1 MSERP
6 EQPTMTIGK
15 LRAEVSALRERIV
28 ELEETLEVVSAI
40 RAGQVDAVIVD
51 SDADNVEI
59 RSLESADSI
68 HLRLAQQAANAGTWE
83 WDLPQQS
90 VRGSDS
96 FWSLLGISP
105 APNAIPQDRWS
116 EFLHPE
122 DLAGTEEKLT
132 SAIRTEDE
140 FYDELRIVRPDGEHR
155 WMAVRGRILRTAERK
170 AERVIGISL
179 DITERKAIEDA
190 LRLADR
196 RKDEFLA
203 MLAHELRNPLAAI
216 SNAFRLF
223 RGVSLSESER
233 EWTGEVLERQLQQ
246 LQSLIDDLLDIS
258 RITQGKV
265 ELRRRTLELNELL
278 GRVTE
283 TLLPRFS
290 AAQQELVVSLSSDPL
305 WVHADESRLEQVF
318 VNLFTNAA
326 KYTRKGGRIWL
337 TSRRE
342 GNSVVITVK
351 DTGIGIA
358 PEMLSRVFD
367 LFAQAE
373 RGLERTEG
381 GLGIGLSLV
390 RRIVELHDG
399 SVTAYSEGSGQGS
412 EFTVR
417 LPASEPQTQSITP
430 EMPAIETS
438 KKSRRVLIVD
448 DNRDA
453 AQTMAL
459 LIKLSGHETS
469 TAYDG
474 AEALAMLDEVNP
486 EVALLDIGLPEM
498 DGYELARRI
507 REQRNDVYLI
517 AVSGYGQ
524 PEDRTRSSEAGFD
537 EHFVK
542 PVDSAQ
548 LLSSLNRQR

>member
-1 MSERP
+1 MTDVTR
-6 EQPTMTIGK
+6 TMDAPAAELQRENAY
-15 LRAEVSALRERIV
+15 LRQRVA
-28 ELEETLEVVSAI
+28 ELEETLEVLTAI
-40 RAGQVDAVIVD
+40 RTGQVDALIVD
-51 SDADNVEI
+51 DDTDRPEV
-59 RSLESADSI
+59 RTLESADRI

-83 WDLPQQS
+83 WDLANRY
-90 VRGSDS
+90 VRGSES
-96 FWSLLGISP
+96 FWSLLGITP
-105 APNAIPQDRWS
+105 APAQ
-116 EFLHPE
+116 LPE
-122 DLAGTEEKLT
+122 EYWPDLMATEDQERIQTRLQQALK
-132 SAIRTEDE
+132 AEDE
-140 FYDELRIVRPDGEHR
+140 FYEELRITRVDSEPR
-155 WMAVRGRILRTAERK
+155 WLAVRGRIVRGFEGRA
-170 AERVIGISL
+170 ARVIGISL

-216 SNAFRLF
+216 GNAFRLF

-233 EWTGEVLERQLQQ
+233 DWTGEVLERQILQ

-265 ELRRRTLELNELL
+265 KLRRRTLEINELL

-283 TLLPRFS
+283 TLRPRFA
-290 AAQQELVVSLSSDPL
+290 AAQQNLSVELSGESL

-318 VNLFTNAA
+318 VNLLTNAA
-326 KYTRKGGRIWL
+326 KYTKMGGRIWL
-337 TSRRE
+337 SGRRE
-342 GNSVVITVK
+342 GNEVVIIVK
-351 DTGIGIA
+351 DTGIGIV
-358 PEMLSRVFD
+358 PEMLPRVFE

-390 RRIVELHDG
+390 RRIVELHEG

-417 LPASEPQTQSITP
+417 LPACESQKKSVPLEAPV
-430 EMPAIETS
+430 IETS
-438 KKSRRVLIVD
+438 ANPRRVLIVD

-459 LIKLSGHETS
+459 LIKLSGHETA
-469 TAYDG
+469 TAHDG
-474 AEALAMLDEVNP
+474 PEALAMLDVVKP
-486 EVALLDIGLPEM
+486 EVALLDIGLPKM

-507 REQRNDVYLI
+507 RERVSDVYLI

-524 PEDRTRSSEAGFD
+524 PEDKARSSEAGFD

-542 PVDSAQ
+542 PVDSTQ
-548 LLSSLNRQR
+548 LIASLTRRR